1 LITKVLENFEETL
14 DMTRETYH
22 ENPSPAANRHPEI
35 TADDHE
41 HLTLAQ
47 LAYLEGEPRQST
59 WDQPWRPFHDYE

>member
-1 LITKVLENFEETL
+1 
-14 DMTRETYH
+14 MTRETYH